1 MSARP
6 RRRAVG
12 RLAMLVG
19 AGTAVL
25 VPLGAGALDPLRAAA
40 ADVYVAVVIDF
51 GGGPGAPANVVQCVS
66 VPAGSTDA
74 QALSQVDDRTTAYA
88 TSGLL
93 CGIDTY
99 PPDAVA
105 NCRATSGDDYYFWS
119 YWHGTGGTWVYANDG
134 PAEQVVT
141 SGDVEGWR
149 FQDPGPASPSAPAP
163 GTAPD
168 FSAICADGAGQTTPG
183 AASGCGHGDGHD
195 TAGGHRGDA
204 HDRRGGPADHGTLG
218 RRRHECG
225 CGRRGQLGV
234 GHRGGA
240 APAAD
245 RRARPRPPRRPR
257 WRAHGRAR
265 TPGAAVRA
273 ARRSPPPPAPASGSA
288 LPGTT
293 GARRP
298 RARRRAGSATAGASP
313 GRSSSPGRPCVGLAL
328 ASLLRWRRQRGTV

>member
-51 GGGPGAPANVVQCVS
+51 GGGPGAPSDIVQCVS

-74 QALSQVDDRTTAYA
+74 QALSMVDDHTTAYA

-99 PPDAVA
+99 PPDALA
-105 NCRATSGDDYYFWS
+105 NCRATSGDDYFFWS

-141 SGDVEGWR
+141 SGEVEGWR

-168 FSAICADGAGQTTPG
+168 FSAICADGAVQTTSG
-183 AASGCGHGDGHD
+183 AASAAATGTATTPPSATGATATTGVAAPPATAPLGSGDTSAAAGAGASSGSG
-195 TAGGHRGDA
+195 TAAGGN
-204 HDRRGGPADHGTLG
+204 GGGSTGT
-218 RRRHECG
+218 
-225 CGRRGQLGV
+225 
-234 GHRGGA
+234 
-240 APAAD
+240 
-245 RRARPRPPRRPR
+245 
-257 WRAHGRAR
+257 
-265 TPGAAVRA
+265 
-273 ARRSPPPPAPASGSA
+273 APASTATTVAGSRA
-288 LPGTT
+288 GADAGGGGRGATSVTT
-293 GARRP
+293 TSAPASDRPSRLRGARALGRV
-298 RARRRAGSATAGASP
+298 GGP
-313 GRSSSPGRPCVGLAL
+313 GGHGGGFPWPLVVTGVAVLGLAL
-328 ASLLRWRRQRGTV
+328 ASLLRWRRQRGAL

>member
-51 GGGPGAPANVVQCVS
+51 GGGPGAPSDIVQCVS

-74 QALSQVDDRTTAYA
+74 QALSMVDDHTTAYA

-99 PPDAVA
+99 PPDALA
-105 NCRATSGDDYYFWS
+105 NCRATSGDDYFFWS

-149 FQDPGPASPSAPAP
+149 FQDPGPASP
-163 GTAPD
+163 
-168 FSAICADGAGQTTPG
+168 
-183 AASGCGHGDGHD
+183 
-195 TAGGHRGDA
+195 
-204 HDRRGGPADHGTLG
+204 
-218 RRRHECG
+218 
-225 CGRRGQLGV
+225 
-234 GHRGGA
+234 
-240 APAAD
+240 
-245 RRARPRPPRRPR
+245 
-257 WRAHGRAR
+257 
-265 TPGAAVRA
+265 
-273 ARRSPPPPAPASGSA
+273 
-288 LPGTT
+288 
-293 GARRP
+293 
-298 RARRRAGSATAGASP
+298 
-313 GRSSSPGRPCVGLAL
+313 
-328 ASLLRWRRQRGTV
+328 

>member
-1 MSARP
+1 MSIRP
-6 RRRAVG
+6 RRRHVG

-25 VPLGAGALDPLRAAA
+25 APLGAGALDPLRAAA

-51 GGGPGAPANVVQCVS
+51 GGGPGAPADVVQCVS

-74 QALSQVDDRTTAYA
+74 QALSMVDDHTTAYA

-119 YWHGTGGTWVYANDG
+119 YWHGNGGTWVYANDG

-168 FSAICADGAGQTTPG
+168 FSAICADGAVRTTSG
-183 AASGCGHGDGHD
+183 AASGAATGSATTPPTATGATATTGATAPPTTAPSGSGD
-195 TAGGHRGDA
+195 TSAAGGAGA
-204 HDRRGGPADHGTLG
+204 GSGSGAAA
-218 RRRHECG
+218 
-225 CGRRGQLGV
+225 
-234 GHRGGA
+234 GGA
-240 APAAD
+240 GGGSASTAPTATTVAGSG
-245 RRARPRPPRRPR
+245 AG
-257 WRAHGRAR
+257 GRAGGGR
-265 TPGAAVRA
+265 GAT
-273 ARRSPPPPAPASGSA
+273 SITTTSAPASDRPSRQRDARA
-288 LPGTT
+288 LGRLGGPGGHGGGFPWPLVVT
-293 GARRP
+293 GVA
-298 RARRRAGSATAGASP
+298 
-313 GRSSSPGRPCVGLAL
+313 VLGLGF
-328 ASLLRWRRQRGTV
+328 ASLLRWRRQRGAV